1 MLKII
6 IPFFALTF
14 STLALA
20 HIPYKPATK
29 LVDNAT
35 HFENLKP
42 LVLAANFTRK
52 AAVPRRD
59 YSDDYDRYD
68 RDDNNRGQ
76 RVPFSSS
83 GSRFGGSG
91 SPSSS
96 SFFDS
101 QPLPKSKSY
110 NHELKHEEWWRGSQ
124 KPSLL
129 W

>member
-20 HIPYKPATK
+20 HIPYKPTTSLA
-29 LVDNAT
+29 DNTA
-35 HFENLKP
+35 HFVENSRTSL
-42 LVLAANFTRK
+42 LAANFTRK

-59 YSDDYDRYD
+59 YSDDYDYY
-68 RDDNNRGQ
+68 NRNHREQ

-91 SPSSS
+91 GPSSS

-101 QPLPKSKSY
+101 KPLPKSKSY
-110 NHELKHEEWWRGSQ
+110 NHELKHEEWWLGSQ